1 MNSLSK
7 SRFLSGCQCEKK
19 LFFDSYRKD
28 LKAPTTEAKQAVFD
42 TGYAVGAL
50 AQKLYPG
57 GRDANE
63 GVNTEWEIAIDR
75 TKKWLAEGV
84 QTIYEATFSIPG
96 GFAALDVLHHHN
108 GERWAIEVKSTH
120 EIKDYHITDASYQYY
135 VMKQA
140 GFTPDKM
147 FLMYID
153 KDFTKKGEI
162 DPQYLFKLEDIT
174 EKVIE
179 NQKAVEKKQS
189 LLLAMLNSKVEPMCE
204 IGKHCGDPFDCDYK
218 HHCWSHLPD
227 NSVFDL
233 YLSGEKGWELYQQG
247 IYSIASIPDNA
258 FKNARQL
265 VQITGTTNDEV
276 LVDQERLNEFLSTFT
291 GPLYFFDF
299 ETINPTLPVLDG
311 TNPFQQVPFQYSLHI
326 TDIEGQIIDYRKF
339 LARPEDFR
347 NEGTADPRRKLL
359 DQLKRDIPSDGT
371 IIAYYASFE
380 ISRLKE
386 LAEAFPEEKEY
397 IESLIARVVDLL
409 VPFKAGWYFA
419 PSMKGSNSIKSV
431 LPAIDPSYS
440 YKDLEITNGTDAS
453 SIYLSMIKN
462 EFTGDYELT
471 RKNLLKYC
479 KRDSEGM
486 VVIYK
491 HLKETCNY

>member
-1 MNSLSK
+1 MNSISK

-19 LFFDSYRKD
+19 LFFDAYRKD
-28 LKAPTTEAKQAVFD
+28 LKPPTSEAKQAVFD
-42 TGYAVGAL
+42 TGHTVGGL
-50 AQKLYPG
+50 AQQVYPG
-57 GRDANE
+57 GKDANE
-63 GVNTEWEIAIDR
+63 DINGNWNIAINR
-75 TKKWLAEGV
+75 TKQWLTEGI

-96 GFAALDVLHHHN
+96 GFAALDILHHQN
-108 GERWAIEVKSTH
+108 GERWAIEVKSSGS
-120 EIKDYHITDASYQYY
+120 IKDYYITDASYQYH

-153 KDFTKKGEI
+153 KDYIKKGEI
-162 DPQYLFKLEDIT
+162 DPQHLFKLEDIT

-179 NQKAVEKKQS
+179 NQDAVEQKHSQ
-189 LLLAMLNSKVEPMCE
+189 LLTMLNVKVEPTCE
-204 IGKHCGDPFDCDYK
+204 IGKHCEEPFECDYMQ
-218 HHCWSHLPD
+218 HCWSHLPD
-227 NSVFDL
+227 NNVLEIYSHRGKGWDL
-233 YLSGEKGWELYQQG
+233 YQKG
-247 IYSIASIPDNA
+247 IHSITDIPEDT
-258 FKNARQL
+258 FTNARQQ
-265 VQITGTTNDEV
+265 VQITGTKSNALQIDH
-276 LVDQERLNEFLSTFT
+276 QSIKEFMSSFSA
-291 GPLYFFDF
+291 PLYFFDF

-326 TDIEGQIIDYRKF
+326 TDIEGQITNHREF
-339 LARPEDFR
+339 LARPEDF
-347 NEGTADPRRKLL
+347 NDKGAVDPRRKLL
-359 DQLKRDIPSDGT
+359 DQLKKDIPSKGT

-397 IESLIARVVDLL
+397 IDSLIARVVDLL
-409 VPFKAGWYFA
+409 DPFKAGWYFA

-431 LPAIDPSYS
+431 LPAIDPNYS

-453 SIYLSMIKN
+453 GIYLSMIKN
-462 EFTGDYELT
+462 QFTGDYELT
-471 RKNLLKYC
+471 RKNLLEYC

-491 HLKETCNY
+491 HLKKL